1 MLFIDHPRGYGMS
14 EGSEQGTQGDH
25 KRVIAADMPI
35 DTTKSPIE
43 PLLKAFRKLC
53 AQRDDVRLIL
63 TGKRTKHEIF
73 SVHNELD
80 RHGLSDRAKF
90 FPYYGTCERFPVQ
103 KPDCDVWVSRHTPAD
118 VLDDAYLQRRLE
130 GDDTE
135 HPKYALFFT
144 SFHPG
149 KQEGNSTL
157 MRRWLDHLKRAG
169 YLVHVVYYMYD
180 AGSVNADMRR
190 ASLYEYDLYKEIP
203 VESKLTGANYNGL
216 NVHVDDW
223 CGIEAMDAISELC
236 EKFEYDI
243 AITNY
248 PWMSAVFDRVHAY
261 TRKILLTHDS
271 FVDRNKRML
280 SQGYPESGWI
290 SIDQEGER
298 LACKRS
304 DVVVAMQEHE
314 AEGFRKL
321 VDPDRVKVI
330 GPIFDR
336 VEIAHPE
343 PSEKL
348 RIGYFGSSNWVN
360 EQNLGAYLKHWAE
373 DDELRNKSEIIIGG
387 GVCETLKDFVPASL
401 LAKVNPK
408 MVGRV
413 RTPGDFFSQC
423 DLIVNPERGGTGIK
437 IKTLEALAHGCSI
450 ITTSG
455 GSIGLDSDS
464 MYHQAESFEEL
475 AKLTCDFVN
484 QPTPIEELRDQCA
497 SIYKTYVETQRSRMN
512 ALLGEPGP
520 APQLVDDDPI
530 GDHIAIVEETSDISR
545 PLRIPAYV
553 RETAAEYH
561 FEEFEKF
568 RQRID
573 VRGKRVL
580 EVGSDYHLASARLF
594 MANGADSVVATNIG
608 DWKSDE
614 SLPDRVEFRVGD
626 ASDLDLPDQ
635 SFDIIYGIAIIEHVP
650 NFERLCKAIKRLL
663 KPDGVVYFQGC
674 PMWAGSLGHHVWYS
688 PDTDGE
694 YEATFAAGGGKKS
707 KPMQYSFTKN
717 NPIPDWAHLAM
728 SPEELETLLV
738 EEQQLPHSHAE
749 GIVKYVHN
757 LDGTMIGSCSN
768 FFSASE
774 VLDVMQHHFETE
786 VDRIWVD
793 RKPNEYFEKALERYS
808 EEDLRTLGMRVW
820 MTHKGVELKPCTPQT
835 TEEQFPKVS
844 IVIPFY
850 GVEAY
855 IEDCIKSVL
864 SQDYQ
869 NLEVIFVDDRSPDQA
884 RVIVEKYI
892 AKDPRISL
900 ITHEENLG
908 LGPARNTGVKHA
920 TGEFLFFLDSD
931 DYFATSRAIS
941 TLVREARASGCPI
954 VIGSCD
960 RIMSDGQRLGFDRD
974 FDRSHNGHPG
984 EIVSGETA
992 YLGASFIPGGQYIP
1006 MRAWGTLID
1015 RFTYLDSKLEYP
1027 AAEHEDLPH
1036 TPFLYFFA
1044 EKVLYIPDIVVTYR
1058 DRSDSISN
1066 TGWNSARIRRQG
1078 LIWRCIKENI
1088 DRFSLDHH
1096 TGNTAVKTAE
1106 HLVMKLRQNGIRK
1119 GAETAVIET
1128 LEEILQDAKGD
1139 LNDVLLFWTLDSL
1152 RSVFEFQKYDAT
1164 LYTRLTQGIPSAKM
1178 VEYYRQR
1185 IGNPPPSL
1193 APIPISDLPD
1203 IDPKAQAQEK
1213 PAQQIEV
1220 HSFNARQVINER
1232 KASEL
1237 ITQLHRDAPKSLMDF
1252 PSMLTEGDFAIYFDA
1267 GKHFGFRGSIVDAGC
1282 FVGGTTMSLV
1292 QGLLQNPLLDAN
1304 REKLDGLIRVYDL
1317 FCIDDDYI
1325 LGHLQ
1330 KNYPSRDFNGESS
1343 FLGVFEDNLREYA
1356 VMLDV
1361 RPGDVMLSG
1370 YHDIEDI
1377 EILGVDLCKALPV
1390 TDYVVRT
1397 FFPRLLDEALVFQQ
1411 DFIHQY
1417 HPHIHLSMLL
1427 LDDCFELEHEMRWGG
1442 SLSYRLKKPITPEL
1456 IQSRFGNDERWYQQ
1470 TARNASL
1477 LRKLVDGMYFDENRW
1492 VMLQVLAVYL
1502 ANMGEYDR
1510 SRAAYQEAKDNFP
1523 HFEIPAEV
1531 IRIVQAEGV
1540 IA

>member
-1 MLFIDHPRGYGMS
+1 MS
-14 EGSEQGTQGDH
+14 EECGHGTRGD
-25 KRVIAADMPI
+25 RTRIIAADMPI
-35 DTTKSPIE
+35 DTSKSPIE
-43 PLLKAFRKLC
+43 PLLRAFRKLSER
-53 AQRDDVRLIL
+53 RDDVELIL

-73 SVHNELD
+73 SVQNELD
-80 RHGLSDRAKF
+80 RNGLSDRARF
-90 FPYYGTCERFPVQ
+90 LPYYDTCIRFPVF
-103 KPDCDVWVSRHTPAD
+103 KPDCDLWISRNTPGD
-118 VLDDAYLQRRLE
+118 VLDDQYLQRRLE
-130 GDDTE
+130 SGDADR
-135 HPKYALFFT
+135 PKYALFFT

-157 MRRWLDHLKRAG
+157 MRRWLDHLKMAG
-169 YLVHVVYYMYD
+169 YKVHVVYYMYD
-180 AGSVNADMRR
+180 AGAASADMRR
-190 ASLYEYDLYKEIP
+190 ASLYEYDLYKEVA

-223 CGIEAMDAISELC
+223 CGIEAMDAVGELC
-236 EKFEYDI
+236 DRYEYDI

-261 TRKILLTHDS
+261 TKKILLTHDS

-280 SQGYPESGWI
+280 EQGYPESGWV

-298 LACKRS
+298 LACERS
-304 DVVVAMQEHE
+304 NVVVAMQEHE

-321 VDPDRVKVI
+321 IDPDRVEVI

-336 VEIAHPE
+336 VETRFPDRG
-343 PSEKL
+343 EKL

-360 EQNLGAYLKHWAE
+360 EQNLGTYLKHWAADE
-373 DDELRNKSEIIIGG
+373 ELRASTEIIIGG

-401 LAKVNPK
+401 LAKVNAT

-413 RTPGDFFSQC
+413 ATPGDFFGRC
-423 DLIVNPERGGTGIK
+423 DLIINPERGGTGIK
-437 IKTLEALAHGCSI
+437 IKTLEALAHGCAI
-450 ITTSG
+450 ITTKG
-455 GSIGLDSDS
+455 GSIGLDSGS
-464 MYHQAESFEEL
+464 IYHNADGFEQL
-475 AKLTCDFVN
+475 AHLTRDFVSN
-484 QPTPIEELRDQCA
+484 ADLIESVRTECA
-497 SIYKTYVETQRSRMN
+497 DLYDTYVQTQRARMN
-512 ALLGEPGP
+512 ALLGEPMATP
-520 APQLVDDDPI
+520 EPSEPEDHLD
-530 GDHIAIVEETSDISR
+530 DHIAPIEQHTPESR
-545 PLRIPAYV
+545 PLRVPAYV

-568 RQRID
+568 RQRVD

-580 EVGSDYHLASARLF
+580 EVGSDFHLASARLF
-594 MANGADSVVATNIG
+594 IANGADSVTATNFT
-608 DWKSDE
+608 DCVSNE
-614 SLPDRVEFRVGD
+614 PLPDRVEFRVGD
-626 ASDLDLPDQ
+626 ASDLDFPDQ

-650 NFERLCKAIKRLL
+650 DFERLCNAIKRLL

-688 PDTDGE
+688 PELDSDFE
-694 YEATFAAGGGKKS
+694 KRFAIGGGKS
-707 KPMQYSFTKN
+707 SQPMQYSFNAN

-728 SPEELETLLV
+728 SPLELERLLID
-738 EEQQLPHSHAE
+738 EEGVPESHAY
-749 GIVKYVHN
+749 GIVKYVYN
-757 LDGTMIGSCSN
+757 LDGIQNGSYTN
-768 FFSASE
+768 FMSASE
-774 VLDVMQHHFETE
+774 VLATMRQQFDVDVE
-786 VDRIWVD
+786 RIWVD
-793 RKPNEYFEKALERYS
+793 RKPNEYFEKALEHYS
-808 EEDLRTLGMRVW
+808 EEDLRTLGLRVW
-820 MTHKGVELKPCTPQT
+820 MTHKGVELKPKSST
-835 TEEQFPKVS
+835 TYARTAHPKVS

-850 GVEAY
+850 GVEAF

-864 SQDYQ
+864 AQDYE
-869 NLEVIFVDDRSPDQA
+869 NLEIIFVDDRSPDNA
-884 RVIVEKYI
+884 RAIVERYMGR
-892 AKDPRISL
+892 DERISL
-900 ITHEENLG
+900 ITHEVNQG

-920 TGEFLFFLDSD
+920 TGEYLFFLDSD
-931 DYFATSRAIS
+931 DYFANPRAIS
-941 TLVREARASGCPI
+941 KLVREARASGCPV

-974 FDRSHNGHPG
+974 FDASHNGHPG

-992 YLGASFIPGGQYIP
+992 YLGASFIPGGQYVP

-1036 TPFLYFFA
+1036 TPFLYYFA
-1044 EKVLYIPDIVVTYR
+1044 EKVLYVPDIVITYR

-1078 LIWRCIKENI
+1078 LIWRCVRENI
-1088 DRFSLDHH
+1088 ERFGLGHQM
-1096 TGNTAVKTAE
+1096 GNTAIKTAE
-1106 HLVMKLRQNGIRK
+1106 HLVMKLRQNGIRA

-1128 LEEILQDAKGD
+1128 LEEILQDAKGELD
-1139 LNDVLLFWTLDSL
+1139 NVLLFWTLDSL
-1152 RSVFEFQKYDAT
+1152 RGVLDFQKYDAT
-1164 LYTRLTQGIPSAKM
+1164 LYTRLTRNIPSSKM
-1178 VEYYRQR
+1178 VEYYRTR
-1185 IGNPPPSL
+1185 ISYPPPTL
-1193 APIPISDLPD
+1193 APIPISNEPD
-1203 IDPKAQAQEK
+1203 VDPKAPAPPK

-1220 HSFNARQVINER
+1220 HAFNTRQVINER
-1232 KASEL
+1232 KASDL
-1237 ITQLHRDAPKSLMDF
+1237 IKQLHRDAPRSLMDF

-1267 GKHFGFRGSIVDAGC
+1267 GKHFQFRGTIVDAGC

-1292 QGLLQNPLLDAN
+1292 QGLMQNELLESN
-1304 REKLDGLIRVYDL
+1304 RDKLDGLIRVYDL

-1325 LGHLQ
+1325 LGHLR
-1330 KNYPSRDFNGESS
+1330 KNYPGRDFDGEPS
-1343 FLGVFEDNLREYA
+1343 FLGVFEDNLREHTHL
-1356 VMLDV
+1356 LDV
-1361 RPGDVMLSG
+1361 RPGDVMRSG
-1370 YHDIEDI
+1370 YDDTEDI

-1397 FFPRLLDEALVFQQ
+1397 FFPRLLDNALVIQQ

-1456 IQSRFGNDERWYQQ
+1456 IRNRFGEDESWYRN
-1470 TARNASL
+1470 TSRNAAL
-1477 LRKLVDGMYFDENRW
+1477 LRKLVDRMYFDENRW
-1492 VMLQVLAVYL
+1492 VMLQVLGVYL

-1510 SRAAYQEAKDNFP
+1510 ALAAYHEARERYP

-1531 IRIVQAEGV
+1531 IRIVNAEGV